1 MILIYSIL
9 DNYITIYFLFP
20 QMEDTLESIRPCE
33 NPQDEMSYLF
43 GRDPSILA
51 YSQRP
56 FPSKDTK
63 KNLLSLYEVE
73 ENNFSN
79 ENESEHSESQTL
91 QTVKVYLRLK
101 PFPKKLKLTEEQQ
114 AAYKI
119 MNSTTLLI
127 KLPTIDYNA
136 SSAKQYRNS
145 EIMCKKFTFSQTFG
159 PETTQLELFEQ
170 TVQQQMTEFLSGH
183 NCTIMT
189 YGKRYDV

>member
-1 MILIYSIL
+1 
-9 DNYITIYFLFP
+9 
-20 QMEDTLESIRPCE
+20 MEDTLDSIRPSE
-33 NPQDEMSYLF
+33 NQREEMSYLF

-63 KNLLSLYEVE
+63 KNLLSLYELE
-73 ENNFSN
+73 ENNSVC
-79 ENESEHSESQTL
+79 ENASEHSESI

-114 AAYKI
+114 EAYKI
-119 MNSTTLLI
+119 INSTTLVTR
-127 KLPTIDYNA
+127 LPTIDNIT
-136 SSAKQYRNS
+136 SCIKQSKSNDAISR
-145 EIMCKKFTFSQTFG
+145 KFTFSQTFG

-170 TVQQQMTEFLSGH
+170 TVQQQMIEFLAGH

-189 YGKRYDV
+189 YGKRDAPK